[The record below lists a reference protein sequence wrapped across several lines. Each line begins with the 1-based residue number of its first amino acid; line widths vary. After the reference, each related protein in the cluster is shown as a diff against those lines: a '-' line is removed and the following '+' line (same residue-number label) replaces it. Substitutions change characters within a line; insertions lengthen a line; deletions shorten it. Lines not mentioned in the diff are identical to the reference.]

1 MNHPQTALLK
11 LARDRK
17 LPHPAMLET
26 FKISSWV
33 DAYEWTKGPG
43 NEERGFLNGVNWLND
58 NFQRVQNT
66 RAQFTFSRET
76 PLSGDELIQAHLGAA
91 NHAFYRISEEQMA
104 LMEGQPD
111 ATMEQH
117 LNLKSSLT
125 HGRVEIDPNT
135 LNMYRLDSLCGPFWE
150 LLIKHRHDTN
160 GLFPEARPH
169 QLDKFTFLQN
179 ETSMAQLFHSFSRI
193 WQDLLYGDARF
204 FPHPNGVVLAS
215 TTPDTHLIK
224 AVSKYRRDHHNATNA
239 LQIVRDWKK
248 RRSIAEFLLNE
259 GQYLHYQ
266 GSGSVLSCI
275 PWKELSEEAQM
286 SAFYH
291 RAAPHYMID
300 EHLHPILERAS
311 SDAKDQAIRNVLN
324 VWFHLAV
331 LSAQIREASL
341 SKSSPGQWDELLE
354 FAPKFQLNELID
366 RLARC
371 TNMTIEDVRVV
382 IEILSYDAKEKQSD
396 LWSQPLLVLGDYVC
410 FPVSA
415 LLTASIGRNFDIWL
429 NRIDPR
435 SKRRGI
441 LFERDVLNIM
451 QECRSNNPILAE
463 QLCWTAAMKF
473 RYEPKKYEEIDLSF
487 SFGNLLVIAEVRSR
501 RTPITP
507 QDYHNDKSD
516 DNGIEHKAEQAARKA
531 TRIRENLQMF
541 CAAHY
546 PSLVGRDDLTVV
558 PLVIINGQYHAGYP
572 CNGVPVIDT
581 HLLKHFLKDA
591 QARFHGDVDET
602 TGHMYSIP
610 LYSSLDEAVRLFPE
624 YASCPTLISL
634 YNALITQV
642 SAKYEIPGESFP
654 PVFTTVLEISDV
666 TPERYMKVLEQIAK
680 GNLRKNI

>member
-33 DAYEWTKGPG
+33 QAYEWTRGPG

-58 NFQRVQNT
+58 HFQRVQNT
-66 RAQFTFSRET
+66 REQFTFSRET
-76 PLSGDELIQAHLGAA
+76 PLSADELIRAHLGAA

-104 LMEGQPD
+104 LMAGQPD

-125 HGRVEIDPNT
+125 HGGVEIDPNT

-150 LLIKHRHDTN
+150 LLIKYRDDFDR
-160 GLFPEARPH
+160 LFPEARPH
-169 QLDKFTFLQN
+169 QMDKLTFFQN

-204 FPHPNGVVLAS
+204 FPHPNGVLLAS
-215 TTPDTHLIK
+215 TTPDPHLIK
-224 AVSKYRRDHHNATNA
+224 AISKYRRDHHNATNA
-239 LQIVRDWKK
+239 MQIVRDWKN
-248 RRSIAEFLLNE
+248 RRFIAEFLLYE
-259 GQYLHYQ
+259 GQYLHYE
-266 GSGSVLSCI
+266 SPGSVLSCI
-275 PWKELSEEAQM
+275 PWQELSEEAQM

-300 EHLHPILERAS
+300 EHLHPILDCAS
-311 SDAKDQAIRNVLN
+311 TDAKDQAIRNVLN

-331 LSAQIREASL
+331 LSAQIRESAS
-341 SKSSPGQWDELLE
+341 SKSSPGQWGDLLE
-354 FAPKFQLNELID
+354 FAPRFQLDELID
-366 RLARC
+366 HLARC
-371 TNMTIEDVRVV
+371 TNMTVEDVRIV
-382 IEILSYDAKEKQSD
+382 IEILSYDASDIRND
-396 LWSQPLLVLGDYVC
+396 LWSQPLLVLGKHVC

-415 LLTASIGRNFDIWL
+415 LLTSSIGRNFDIWL
-429 NRIDPR
+429 KRIDPR
-435 SKRRGI
+435 SKRRGK
-441 LFERDVLNIM
+441 LFERDVLNIL
-451 QECRSNNPILAE
+451 QECRSNNSILAE
-463 QLCWTAAMKF
+463 HLSWTAALKF
-473 RYEPKKYEEIDLSF
+473 RYEPKKYEEIDLTF
-487 SFGNLLVIAEVRSR
+487 AFGNLIVVAELRSR

-507 QDYHNDKSD
+507 LDYHNEISD
-516 DNGIEHKAEQAARKA
+516 DNGIEHKAEQASRNAARV
-531 TRIRENLQMF
+531 RENLQKF

-546 PSLVGRDDLTVV
+546 PSLIGRDDLTVL

-572 CNGVPVIDT
+572 HNGVPVLDP

-591 QARFHGDVDET
+591 QARFHGNIEET

-610 LYSSLDEAVRLFPE
+610 LYNSLEEAVRVFPE
-624 YASCPTLISL
+624 YASCPTMISL

-642 SAKYEIPGESFP
+642 SAKYEVPGKDFP

-680 GNLRKNI
+680 GNLRKNF

>member
-1 MNHPQTALLK
+1 
-11 LARDRK
+11 
-17 LPHPAMLET
+17 MLET
-26 FKISSWV
+26 FEISSWV
-33 DAYEWTKGPG
+33 QAYEWTNGPG
-43 NEERGFLNGVNWLND
+43 NEERGFLNGINWLND
-58 NFQRVQNT
+58 HFQRVQNT
-66 RAQFTFSRET
+66 REQFTFSRET
-76 PLSGDELIQAHLGAA
+76 PLSADELIQAHLGAA

-104 LMEGQPD
+104 LMAGQPE

-125 HGRVEIDPNT
+125 HGRVKIDPNT

-150 LLIKHRHDTN
+150 LLIKHRDDLDR
-160 GLFPEARPH
+160 LFPEARPH
-169 QLDKFTFLQN
+169 QLDKFTFFQN

-215 TTPDTHLIK
+215 TTHDTHLIK
-224 AVSKYRRDHHNATNA
+224 AVSKYRRDHHNATSA
-239 LQIVRDWKK
+239 LQIVRDWKN
-248 RRSIAEFLLNE
+248 RRFIAEFLLNE

-266 GSGSVLSCI
+266 STGSVLSCI
-275 PWKELSEEAQM
+275 PWQELSEEAQM

-300 EHLHPILERAS
+300 EHLHPILDCAS
-311 SDAKDQAIRNVLN
+311 NDAKDQAIRNVLS

-331 LSAQIREASL
+331 LSAQIREAAS
-341 SKSSPGQWDELLE
+341 SKSSPEQWDELLE
-354 FAPKFQLNELID
+354 FAPRFRLDELID
-366 RLARC
+366 HLARC
-371 TNMTIEDVRVV
+371 TNMNIEDVRVV
-382 IEILSYDAKEKQSD
+382 IDILSYDAREKQND
-396 LWSQPLLVLGDYVC
+396 LWSQPLLVLGEYVC

-435 SKRRGI
+435 SKRRGK

-463 QLCWTAAMKF
+463 HLCWTAAMKF
-473 RYEPKKYEEIDLSF
+473 RYEPKKYEEIDLTF
-487 SFGNLLVIAEVRSR
+487 SFGNLIVIAEVRSR

-507 QDYHNDKSD
+507 QDYHNDISD
-516 DNGIEHKAEQAARKA
+516 DNGIEHKAEQAARNA
-531 TRIRENLQMF
+531 ARVRENLQMF

-546 PSLVGRDDLTVV
+546 PSLVGRDDLKVV

-610 LYSSLDEAVRLFPE
+610 LYKSLDEAVRVFPE
-624 YASCPTLISL
+624 YTNCPTMIML
-634 YNALITQV
+634 YNALIKQV
-642 SAKYEIPGESFP
+642 SAKYEVPGENFP
-654 PVFTTVLEISDV
+654 PVLTATLEISDV

-680 GNLRKNI
+680 GNLRKNF